1 MSLSQ
6 CGYLLGGGRAKRSRM
21 ACLMAGMLGRGGG
34 PVIPFFRPA
43 ALRRRN
49 WRKAKAI
56 VAIGQ
61 CRCNPV
67 HDLPSK

>member
-34 PVIPFFRPA
+34 PVIPFFPSRRFEA
-43 ALRRRN
+43 AKLEKGEGDRRHQ
-49 WRKAKAI
+49 AMS
-56 VAIGQ
+56 VQ
-61 CRCNPV
+61 PCP
-67 HDLPSK
+67 